1 MPMGRR
7 ASIASARARHR
18 AGHLVMP
25 KSTFPRWLALTLGL
39 ALLLLLVNGVAFYRA
54 QERRQRQS
62 TEAELL
68 AIAHLKVDQ
77 IARWRAERLAD
88 AAVLRDSP
96 FFVAGVVR
104 WMASPDAQ
112 LAESVLA
119 RFRSLRDHCHYDDV
133 LFVDAAGQVRLSLGD
148 TRDPFDAEVTQALAS
163 AWSTRQP
170 VLTDFH
176 AGSADRPPHL
186 DVITPIFVPA
196 GAVSEPVGAV
206 ILQVDVAQF
215 LYPLIQSWP
224 TSSRSAETLL
234 VRRDGEDV
242 LFLNEL
248 RHQKATAL
256 ALRIPL
262 SRTDVPAVQAAL
274 GHQGVLQGHDYRG
287 VEVLSVLKAVPDS
300 PWCLVAKVDTAE
312 IFALWRFLS
321 VLILALFVL
330 LAAGAVALVA
340 LVWQRNEKAHYQALA
355 QVETSLR
362 ASEERYRTTLL
373 SVGDA
378 VIATNAAGHV
388 EFLNPVAEV
397 LTGWRRA
404 DAQGRPLEEV
414 FRVINEETRA
424 EIENPVVRVLREG
437 AVVGLAN
444 HTLLVAR
451 DGTERPI
458 ADSGAP
464 IRDAA
469 GRVTGVVLVFH
480 DQTAERAAQDALQA
494 SELRYRRLFEAAKDG
509 ILIVAAE
516 TGIVLDVNPFLADLL
531 GFTRVQVVGK
541 TLWELGFLKDVAANQ
556 AKFAELC
563 REQYVRYENLP
574 LEAADGR
581 RLDVEFVSNVY
592 RVDHRQVIQCNI
604 RDNTERR
611 RAERECAALVELLRL
626 INTNNDIHTLM
637 RSATAFLQDATG
649 CEAVGVRLRAG
660 DDFPYFETRGF
671 SAEFVNVENRLCAV
685 DQRGEPVRD
694 LAGNAVLEC
703 MCGNILC
710 GRFDPAQPFFTA
722 HGSFWTNCTTELLAR
737 TTEAERRAPTRNR
750 CNTAGY
756 ESVALL
762 PLRAGSTTF
771 GLLQFNDRRRGC
783 FTPDLVA
790 MLERFADHL
799 AIGLAHRQAVAALA
813 ESEQRFQEL
822 FDHMG
827 EGVAIYRAVDEGQ
840 DFVIVDINATGE
852 TLSRVRR
859 ADIVGRP
866 VTQVFPAVEQ
876 VGLLDVF
883 RRVWR
888 TGRPEQHPLT
898 QYADGRIEEWVE
910 NHVYQLPSG
919 LIVALYSDTTEKRR
933 AEKALRESEQRY
945 RTVADFTYD
954 WEYWTGPDGKF
965 LYCSPACE
973 RITGYRAQEFERDS
987 GLLAAIVHPDDRSRV
1002 TSHID
1007 QSPDACPESY
1017 ELEYRILTRSGQ
1029 ERWIAHA
1036 CRAVQDRAGT
1046 YLGRRASNRDITAR
1060 KRAEEA
1066 LRASEGRYRELV
1078 QNANSAILR
1087 WTRDGTIT
1095 FCNEYAQAF
1104 FGYSQDE
1111 IVGRHVSILV
1121 PERDSTGT
1129 DLTGLIQSIVDHPE
1143 QHADVVNQN
1152 VCCDGRRAW
1161 MTWTNKAILDDQ
1173 GQVAEILA
1181 IGTDITARKQAEEA
1195 LRASEEQLRQ
1205 AQKMEA
1211 VGRLAGG
1218 VAHDLNNTLTAIFGY
1233 LDLVRCQLPPRHA
1246 VSASLDGLEH
1256 AAQQAAGVT
1265 RGLLAFSG
1273 RTSPTKRTL
1282 ALDGLLPETI
1292 RMLRHMLPA
1301 SIEIVADVPP
1311 DPTLAVYA
1319 DPTQIQQVLI
1329 NLALNARDAMSEG
1342 GRLSITLSES
1352 QETPDSAYIAPA
1364 RLARITVRD
1373 TGVGIPPEVCAR
1385 IFEPF
1390 FTTKTR
1396 GQGTGLGLAIVH
1408 GILRDHGGRIEVEST
1423 PGHGTAMT
1431 VLLPVVAP
1439 VSGEVAVAAPSAV
1452 PAGRRAAVLLAED
1465 QAHVRRVLV
1474 NGLEAVGYDVVE
1486 AVDGE
1491 ELQQRFRE
1499 ASDRLRLL
1507 IFDID
1512 LPKRSGRACLQEI
1525 RAAGCRTPAILITG
1539 KVEADLAEGLDGH
1552 TTLLR
1557 KPFRVMQL
1565 AELAGRMLAA
1575 ARTAEIQV

>member
-1 MPMGRR
+1 
-7 ASIASARARHR
+7 
-18 AGHLVMP
+18 MP
-25 KSTFPRWLALTLGL
+25 KSTFPRWLALALGL
-39 ALLLLLVNGVAFYRA
+39 ALILLLVNGIAFYRA

-68 AIAHLKVDQ
+68 AIARLKVDQ
-77 IARWRAERLAD
+77 IAVWRAERLAD

-96 FFVAGVVR
+96 LFAAGVAR
-104 WMASPDAQ
+104 WFVSPDAQ
-112 LAESVLA
+112 DAESIRT
-119 RFRSLRDHCHYDDV
+119 RFRALQEYCHYDDV
-133 LFVDAAGQVRLSLGD
+133 LLVDTAGHVRLNL
-148 TRDPFDAEVTQALAS
+148 RDPPGPFHAEVTQALAT
-163 AWSTRQP
+163 AWSTRRP
-170 VLTDFH
+170 VLTDLH
-176 AGSADRPPHL
+176 AGAAGRPPQL
-186 DVITPIFVPA
+186 DVIAPIFAPL
-196 GAVSEPVGAV
+196 GAATEPVGAV
-206 ILQVDVAQF
+206 ILQADAAQF
-215 LYPLIQSWP
+215 LYPLIRSWP
-224 TSSRSAETLL
+224 TPSGSAETVL

-242 LFLNEL
+242 LFLNDL
-248 RHQKATAL
+248 RRQEAAAL
-256 ALRIPL
+256 TLRIPL
-262 SRTDVPAVQAAL
+262 SRTDVPAVQAVL
-274 GHQGVLQGHDYRG
+274 GRQGVLQGHDYRG

-300 PWCLVAKVDTAE
+300 PWFLVAKVDTAE
-312 IFALWRFLS
+312 VFALWRSLS
-321 VLILALFVL
+321 VLIVAVFVL
-330 LAAGAVALVA
+330 LAAGAVALVV
-340 LVWQRNEKAHYQALA
+340 LFWQQNEKAHYQALLQA
-355 QVETSLR
+355 ETALR

-378 VIATNAAGHV
+378 VIATNAEGQV

-414 FRVINEETRA
+414 FHVISEETRQA
-424 EIENPVVRVLREG
+424 IENPVLRVLREG

-444 HTLLVAR
+444 HTLLIAR

-469 GRVTGVVLVFH
+469 GRVAGVVLVFH
-480 DQTAERAAQDALQA
+480 DQTAERAAQETLQA

-509 ILIVAAE
+509 LLIVAAE
-516 TGIVLDVNPFLADLL
+516 TGIVLDVNPFLTDLL
-531 GFTRVQVVGK
+531 GFARAHVVGK
-541 TLWELGFLKDVAANQ
+541 TLWELGFLQDVAANQ
-556 AKFAELC
+556 AEFAELC
-563 REQYVRYENLP
+563 REQYVRYEDLP
-574 LEAADGR
+574 LQTADGR

-592 RVDHRQVIQCNI
+592 QVDHRRVIQCNI

-611 RAERECAALVELLRL
+611 RAERECASLVELLRL
-626 INTNNDIHTLM
+626 INTNNDMHALM
-637 RSATAFLQDATG
+637 RSATAFLQDVTG
-649 CEAVGVRLRAG
+649 CEAVGVRLRVG
-660 DDFPYFETRGF
+660 EDFPYFETRGF

-685 DQRGEPVRD
+685 DERGEPIRD
-694 LAGNAVLEC
+694 LAGSAALEC

-710 GRFDPAQPFFTA
+710 GRFDPSQPFFTA

-737 TTEAERRAPTRNR
+737 TTEAERQAPTRNR

-762 PLRAGSTTF
+762 PLRAGATTF
-771 GLLQFNDRRRGC
+771 GLLQFNDRRRER
-783 FTPDLVA
+783 FTPDLIA
-790 MLERFADHL
+790 MLERFANHL
-799 AIGLAHRQAVAALA
+799 AISLAHRQAVAALA

-827 EGVAIYRAVDEGQ
+827 EGVAVYRAVEEGQ
-840 DFVIVDINATGE
+840 DFVLVDLNATGE

-859 ADIVGRP
+859 ADVVGRR

-876 VGLLDVF
+876 IGLLDVF

-898 QYADGRIEEWVE
+898 RYADGRIEEWVE
-910 NHVYQLPSG
+910 NYVYRLPSG
-919 LIVALYSDTTEKRR
+919 LIVALYADTTEKRR
-933 AEKALRESEQRY
+933 AEEALRASEERY

-973 RITGYRAQEFERDS
+973 RITGYRAEEFERDP
-987 GLLAAIVHPDDRSRV
+987 GLLTAIVHPDDRFRV
-1002 TSHID
+1002 TSHVD
-1007 QSPDACPESY
+1007 QPPDAFPESC
-1017 ELEYRILTRSGQ
+1017 ELEYRIRTCTGE

-1036 CRAVQDRAGT
+1036 CQAVRSREGT
-1046 YLGRRASNRDITAR
+1046 YLGRRASNRDITER
-1060 KRAEEA
+1060 KHMDEA
-1066 LRASEGRYRELV
+1066 LRASESRYRELV
-1078 QNANSAILR
+1078 QNANSAIIR
-1087 WTRDGTIT
+1087 WKRDGTIT

-1104 FGYSQDE
+1104 FGFGQDE
-1111 IVGRHVSILV
+1111 IIGRHVGILV
-1121 PERDSTGT
+1121 PERDSTGA
-1129 DLTGLIQSIVDHPE
+1129 DLTGLIQSIVDHPG
-1143 QHADVVNQN
+1143 QHADVVNEN
-1152 VCCDGRRAW
+1152 VCRDGRRVW

-1195 LRASEEQLRQ
+1195 LRASEEHLRQ

-1246 VSASLDGLEH
+1246 VSANLDGLEH

-1273 RTSPTKRTL
+1273 RTSPTKQTL
-1282 ALDGLLPETI
+1282 VLDGLLPETI

-1301 SIEIVADVPP
+1301 SIEIVADVPR
-1311 DPTLAVYA
+1311 DSGLAVYA
-1319 DPTQIQQVLI
+1319 DSTQLQQVLV
-1329 NLALNARDAMSEG
+1329 NLALNARDAMPEG
-1342 GRLSITLSES
+1342 GQLSITVSEL
-1352 QETPDSAYIAPA
+1352 QETPDSTYIAPA

-1373 TGVGIPPEVCAR
+1373 TGVGMTPEVGAR

-1408 GILRDHGGRIEVEST
+1408 GIIRDHGGRIEVESA
-1423 PGHGTAMT
+1423 PGHGTTMT
-1431 VLLPVVAP
+1431 VLLPAVAP
-1439 VSGEVAVAAPSAV
+1439 ESGEVVVAAPSVV

-1491 ELQQRFRE
+1491 ELQERFSE
-1499 ASDRLRLL
+1499 AADRLRLL

-1512 LPKRSGRACLQEI
+1512 LPKRNGLACLQDI
-1525 RAAGCRTPAILITG
+1525 RAAGCRAPAILITG
-1539 KVEADLAEGLDGH
+1539 KVEASLEQGLDGH

-1557 KPFRVMQL
+1557 KPFRLMQL
-1565 AELAGRMLAA
+1565 AELAGRMLAT